1 MPRRREVQ
9 KRKILPDPNAVY
21 DVRRLVGLADQIERQ
36 EAQAS
41 PFGDFLHIWS
51 LLVSI

>member
-1 MPRRREVQ
+1 V
-9 KRKILPDPNAVY
+9 D
-21 DVRRLVGLADQIERQ
+21 DVRRLVGLADQIKRQ

-41 PFGDFLHIWS
+41 PFGDLLHVRP